1 EDFRTLGEGYQSRH
15 QRIQRWKNVVI
26 SEGDGAAGQAMP
38 EFDAMFAWFASSCVR
53 VALPVAL
60 GCTIVGCGATGLDWV
75 DQPET
80 ASGWSAPD
88 PHSVANV
95 PMPRSAGA
103 SIPATADSEPV
114 PENHQRLNHTVT
126 LGEVD
131 ATQSDQ
137 PPPGAY
143 GAPPVSVTI
152 NNYGAATPAYYG
164 GYGGFGVFRGGGSRG
179 ANVTGASRA
188 SSSGMSPGQNWPA
201 IADHGTSFPLR
212 AVPAGAGRGQQ

>member
-1 EDFRTLGEGYQSRH
+1 M
-15 QRIQRWKNVVI
+15 
-26 SEGDGAAGQAMP
+26 A
-38 EFDAMFAWFASSCVR
+38 EFAAMFERFASSCAR
-53 VALPVAL
+53 VAFPVAL
-60 GCTIVGCGATGLDWV
+60 GCMVVGCGATGLDWV

-80 ASGWSAPD
+80 ASGWTGPEA
-88 PHSVANV
+88 HSVANV
-95 PMPRSAGA
+95 PMPKSAGA
-103 SIPATADSEPV
+103 PIPATADSEPA

-137 PPPGAY
+137 GPPGPY

-152 NNYGAATPAYYG
+152 NNYGAASPAYYG
-164 GYGGFGVFRGGGSRG
+164 GYGAFGVFRSGTRG
-179 ANVTGASRA
+179 ANVTHTSRA